1 MMYAPRVFASMLGAL
16 IVFAVSIYLLTGS
29 VGTTLWQTVVAAV
42 LLQIGYFIGVLVLV
56 ARAAR
61 QKRQRM
67 PADDTA
73 SSDRNAARSGAVPV
87 SRMNTRERPNL

>member
-16 IVFAVSIYLLTGS
+16 IVFAVSIYVLTGS
-29 VGTTLWQTVVAAV
+29 VSTTLWQTVLAAV

-61 QKRQRM
+61 QRRQEA
-67 PADDTA
+67 PGEDTT
-73 SSDRNAARSGAVPV
+73 SSDRNAGKSGTVSV
-87 SRMNTRERPNL
+87 SRMSTRERPNL